1 MKLVAKY
8 NVFKAISLLLT
19 CITPILT
26 LFSCSDF
33 IVHRSDTSISTAGI
47 VTIVISALIFKD
59 KILENFKVPSPF
71 VFSLIAL
78 ILIVCIE
85 SIMYPIKCV
94 LISTVVV
101 TGIDTVTFRRIY
113 KDAERFLPDNIDKFK
128 KFGFIPYKTE
138 VVTGEDK

>member
-1 MKLVAKY
+1 
-8 NVFKAISLLLT
+8 
-19 CITPILT
+19 
-26 LFSCSDF
+26 
-33 IVHRSDTSISTAGI
+33 
-47 VTIVISALIFKD
+47 
-59 KILENFKVPSPF
+59 
-71 VFSLIAL
+71 
-78 ILIVCIE
+78 
-85 SIMYPIKCV
+85 MYPIKCV